1 MGSRRSSGLGSGAF
15 GWEFTF
21 TSPSRLGQGKE
32 EGFVSFFWVW
42 SKKTK
47 RPRLESSSS
56 PLDPR
61 DPVRLP
67 PRQLSPWCSGEA
79 DSEVGAGRRK
89 GGRMCEGSGAA
100 ALSKRGRRE
109 GGLKGLPSTQELTSL
124 VDSPGKGAQGPGPQA
139 WATREVGRPGD
150 NVSPMVGAGPG
161 ICPERQ
167 LVGLNL
173 Q

>member
-1 MGSRRSSGLGSGAF
+1 MKLELAQNGVEGGVKAASGA
-15 GWEFTF
+15 
-21 TSPSRLGQGKE
+21 
-32 EGFVSFFWVW
+32 
-42 SKKTK
+42 
-47 RPRLESSSS
+47 
-56 PLDPR
+56 
-61 DPVRLP
+61 
-67 PRQLSPWCSGEA
+67 A
-79 DSEVGAGRRK
+79 
-89 GGRMCEGSGAA
+89 AA

-124 VDSPGKGAQGPGPQA
+124 VDSPGKGAQGRRPQA

-167 LVGLNL
+167 PVGLNL

>member
-1 MGSRRSSGLGSGAF
+1 MV
-15 GWEFTF
+15 
-21 TSPSRLGQGKE
+21 Q
-32 EGFVSFFWVW
+32 
-42 SKKTK
+42 
-47 RPRLESSSS
+47 
-56 PLDPR
+56 
-61 DPVRLP
+61 
-67 PRQLSPWCSGEA
+67 WCSGEIA
-79 DSEVGAGRRK
+79 KLELAQKGVEGGVMAASGA
-89 GGRMCEGSGAA
+89 AA

-124 VDSPGKGAQGPGPQA
+124 VDSPGKGAQDSRPQA

-167 LVGLNL
+167 PVGLNL